1 MMTQTSAADEPL
13 YSPLSED
20 PDLRD
25 IVEMFVDEMPDRTAR
40 FVERLNASDW
50 EGLRRLSHQLKGAA
64 GSYGFRPIT
73 DLAAEVEQ
81 AVRTSCPEE
90 KIRQL
95 VDDLVSLCGRA
106 QAGP

>member
-1 MMTQTSAADEPL
+1 MTQTLTTNEPL

-25 IVEMFVDEMPDRTAR
+25 IVEMFIEEMPDRTAR
-40 FVERLNASDW
+40 LLDRLNASDW

-64 GSYGFRPIT
+64 GSYGFGPVT
-73 DLAAEVEQ
+73 DSAARVEE
-81 AVRTSCPEE
+81 AVRESSPEE
-90 KIRQL
+90 EIRRL

-106 QAGP
+106 QVGP